1 MIKYLEKEN
10 FDDEIAKGRIL
21 VDFYATWCGPC
32 KMLSGVLENVE
43 DSIGMPILKIDVDKH
58 EELAR
63 RFRVMSIPTVILFED
78 GKEVKK
84 KIGFMN
90 EKKVSEVISE

>member
-1 MIKYLEKEN
+1 MIKYLDKEN
-10 FDDEIAKGRIL
+10 FDDEIANGRIL

-32 KMLSGVLENVE
+32 KVLSGVLENVA
-43 DSIGMPILKIDVDKH
+43 DSIGVPILKIDVDKH

-63 RFRVMSIPTVILFED
+63 RFKVMSIPTVILFED

-90 EKKVSEVISE
+90 EKKVSEFVGE

>member
-1 MIKYLEKEN
+1 
-10 FDDEIAKGRIL
+10 
-21 VDFYATWCGPC
+21 
-32 KMLSGVLENVE
+32 MLSGVLENVE

-90 EKKVSEVISE
+90 EKKVSEFISE

>member
-63 RFRVMSIPTVILFED
+63 RFRVMSIE
-78 GKEVKK
+78 
-84 KIGFMN
+84 IGFDGTRAVKYWGGLCGKNVGDM
-90 EKKVSEVISE
+90 I

>member
-32 KMLSGVLENVE
+32 KMFGPVFEEVE
-43 DSIGMPILKIDVDKH
+43 KEQDFNFVKIDVDKYP
-58 EELAR
+58 EIAR
-63 RFRVMSIPTVILFED
+63 KYGVMSIPTVILFKD
-78 GKEVKK
+78 GMEVKRYT
-84 KIGFMN
+84 GFMARDQFDDFL
-90 EKKVSEVISE
+90 K

>member
-10 FDDEIAKGRIL
+10 FDDEIAMGRIL

-90 EKKVSEVISE
+90 EKKVSEFISE